1 MPAPQQGNA
10 TQAGW
15 GQNILRDLT
24 QGGSEAIG
32 GQQGYDRLFNGVAP
46 ENVPDALGDLKNAAA
61 LLPKAPEPEKPTS
74 DMQNYLAWTQV
85 AGMDPRDPRALEGF
99 KRMIGAT
106 PPPAAQTTINLP
118 AGQDAF
124 SKQYGENAANQVSD
138 IEKQALTQSQS
149 FPALSEAYK
158 LVGRSFT
165 GFGAN
170 QVVGLGRVVN
180 ALGGNFKPGGKSVED
195 TQTLL
200 KLTREQTLAYLQTRA
215 LGSGTAVSDKDRE
228 FMERQSA
235 ADITLEP
242 TSIRRIIR
250 INVGSGI
257 MRMTDAITA
266 LRDAAL
272 ANPAEAAQLNQKA
285 FTLQKRLDPIWAE
298 YAKMLK
304 TEDQLEGLTANDI
317 MKAVRPGGR

>member
-1 MPAPQQGNA
+1 V
-10 TQAGW
+10 
-15 GQNILRDLT
+15 
-24 QGGSEAIG
+24 S
-32 GQQGYDRLFNGVAP
+32 P
-46 ENVPDALGDLKNAAA
+46 ENVPDALGDLKNAQA
-61 LLPKAPEPEKPTS
+61 LMPQAPAPEKPTS
-74 DMQNYLAWTQV
+74 DMQNYMAWTQA
-85 AGMDPRDPRALEGF
+85 AGLDPRDPKALATF
-99 KRMIGAT
+99 KQMIGGNRPEGMKVIM
-106 PPPAAQTTINLP
+106 PPGQT
-118 AGQDAF
+118 AF
-124 SKQYGENAANQVSD
+124 STQYGENAANAVSD

-158 LVGRSFT
+158 LVGKSFT

-266 LRDAAL
+266 LREAAMG
-272 ANPAEAAQLNQKA
+272 NPAEAAQLNQKA
-285 FTLQKRLDPIWAE
+285 FTLQKRLDPIWAQ

-304 TEDQLEGLTANDI
+304 DEDQMSGVDVNGVLNSAFP
-317 MKAVRPGGR
+317 VR

>member
-1 MPAPQQGNA
+1 
-10 TQAGW
+10 
-15 GQNILRDLT
+15 
-24 QGGSEAIG
+24 
-32 GQQGYDRLFNGVAP
+32 
-46 ENVPDALGDLKNAAA
+46 
-61 LLPKAPEPEKPTS
+61 
-74 DMQNYLAWTQV
+74 
-85 AGMDPRDPRALEGF
+85 
-99 KRMIGAT
+99 
-106 PPPAAQTTINLP
+106 
-118 AGQDAF
+118 
-124 SKQYGENAANQVSD
+124 
-138 IEKQALTQSQS
+138 
-149 FPALSEAYK
+149 
-158 LVGRSFT
+158 
-165 GFGAN
+165 
-170 QVVGLGRVVN
+170 
-180 ALGGNFKPGGKSVED
+180 
-195 TQTLL
+195 
-200 KLTREQTLAYLQTRA
+200 
-215 LGSGTAVSDKDRE
+215 
-228 FMERQSA
+228 MERQSA